1 MNSIKINKRI
11 ILNLVKLL
19 NDKVIT
25 IAYYDYDGN
34 YESDNYNEE
43 YYNEILNIV
52 NKLELTMELLYKQIN
67 KRIKKLKK
75 IFKGNNKITES
86 IKTKKIEEL
95 NEEMGI
101 KITQEIEE
109 MRRTKSEY
117 IKIYQDLI
125 NNMDDRKNKKVSNVN
140 NIQIVNNGKPEN
152 LKYILSSIS
161 N

>member
-1 MNSIKINKRI
+1 MNSININKRI

-34 YESDNYNEE
+34 YESDNYNKE
-43 YYNEILNIV
+43 YYNERLNIE

-109 MRRTKSEY
+109 MRRIKSEY
-117 IKIYQDLI
+117 ITIYQDLI
-125 NNMDDRKNKKVSNVN
+125 NNMEEMKNKKVSNVN

>member
-1 MNSIKINKRI
+1 MNSININKRI

-34 YESDNYNEE
+34 YESDNYNKE
-43 YYNEILNIV
+43 YYNERLNIE

-67 KRIKKLKK
+67 KRIKKLRK
-75 IFKGNNKITES
+75 IFKRNNKITES
-86 IKTKKIEEL
+86 IKTRKIEEL

-109 MRRTKSEY
+109 MRRIKSEY
-117 IKIYQDLI
+117 ITIYQDLI
-125 NNMDDRKNKKVSNVN
+125 NNMEERKNKKVSNVN
-140 NIQIVNNGKPEN
+140 NIQIENNGKPEN
-152 LKYILSSIS
+152 LKYILFLLA
-161 N
+161 